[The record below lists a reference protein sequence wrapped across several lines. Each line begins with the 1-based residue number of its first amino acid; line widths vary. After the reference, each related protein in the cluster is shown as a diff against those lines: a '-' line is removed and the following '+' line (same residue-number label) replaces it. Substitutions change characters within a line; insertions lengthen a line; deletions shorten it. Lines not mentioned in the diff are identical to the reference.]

1 MEMSTIAATKD
12 VEKKGMSGDGDTNTG
27 GVGEC
32 GENGETMLEV
42 CQSPNTVHRAQQ
54 QCLM

>member
-42 CQSPNTVHRAQQ
+42 CQTQDGVHRAQQ
-54 QCLM
+54 QSTM